1 MADFDRVI
9 RRCDVCGS
17 PLESPTCARCGGRVA
32 RADLLEP
39 PLGGAIAEASTGL
52 RLALRGASLTLR
64 TPRLLALVVL
74 PLVISFLLFVGMVAT
89 VWEYREL
96 ARPELATPW
105 PFCLDWLRRV
115 VAVSAEGLGVI
126 VGIGIA
132 ALATIVLSQV
142 VNAPFLEGLSQ
153 AVETIVVG
161 QPDRTPFSM
170 KRLWRTTILPIFQAI
185 GVGIAQVVLGLM
197 VLLLSFLAI
206 TAPLAAI
213 GGLWLVAL
221 SLCDVSIARKGYPV
235 GERFRRV
242 RRALPHYLGL
252 ALPFFLA
259 PFLLPLG
266 IAGATLADLRQRR
279 FALRPPGIVGDGIS
293 SSNTRREAP

>member
-1 MADFDRVI
+1 
-9 RRCDVCGS
+9 
-17 PLESPTCARCGGRVA
+17 VA
-32 RADLLEP
+32 RPDLLEP
-39 PLGGAIAEASTGL
+39 PPGGAIAEASTGL
-52 RLALRGASLTLR
+52 RLALRGAALTLR

-74 PLVISFLLFVGMVAT
+74 PLVISFLLFAGMVAA

-105 PFCLDWLRRV
+105 PSGLDWLRRV
-115 VAVSAEGLGVI
+115 VAVSAEALGVI
-126 VGIGIA
+126 VGIGVA
-132 ALATIVLSQV
+132 ALATVVLSQV
-142 VNAPFLEGLSQ
+142 VNSPFLEGLSQ

-161 QPDRTPFSM
+161 QPDRTPFTM

-185 GVGIAQVVLGLM
+185 GVGVAQVMLGL
-197 VLLLSFLAI
+197 LFLGLSFLAI
-206 TAPLAAI
+206 TAPLAAL

-279 FALRPPGIVGDGIS
+279 FAPRAGVIAGSASAAG
-293 SSNTRREAP
+293 

>member
-1 MADFDRVI
+1 
-9 RRCDVCGS
+9 
-17 PLESPTCARCGGRVA
+17 VA

-39 PLGGAIAEASTGL
+39 SLGGAIAEALTGL
-52 RLALRGASLTLR
+52 RLALRGAALTLR

-105 PFCLDWLRRV
+105 PFGLDWLRRV

-126 VGIGIA
+126 VGIGVA
-132 ALATIVLSQV
+132 ALATVVLSQV

-161 QPDRTPFSM
+161 QPDRTPLTM
-170 KRLWRTTILPIFQAI
+170 KRLWRTTILPVFQAM
-185 GVGIAQVVLGLM
+185 GVGVAQVVLGFFF
-197 VLLLSFLAI
+197 LLLSFLAV
-206 TAPLAAI
+206 TAPLAAA

-235 GERFRRV
+235 RERFRRV

-279 FALRPPGIVGDGIS
+279 FASGADAS
-293 SSNTRREAP
+293 SGGATAAG